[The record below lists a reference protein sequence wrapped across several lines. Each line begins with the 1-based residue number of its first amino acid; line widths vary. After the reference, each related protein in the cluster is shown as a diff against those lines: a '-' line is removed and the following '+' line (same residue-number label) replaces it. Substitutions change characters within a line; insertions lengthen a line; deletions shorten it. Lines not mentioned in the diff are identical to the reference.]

1 MPCTAMGGVGRG
13 APCESQGNRVGG
25 SEHVG
30 KILGRALRGSEDAGM
45 CNEDGYRDR

>member
-1 MPCTAMGGVGRG
+1 MRVSR
-13 APCESQGNRVGG
+13 ESGVGG

-30 KILGRALRGSEDAGM
+30 NILGRALRGSEDAGM